1 MSAKDIRN
9 IVLLGHGGSGK
20 TTLAESMLFMTG
32 GTDRFGKVTD
42 GNTTCD
48 YDAEEIKRNISISL
62 AVAPVKYKNV
72 KINVLDTPGNFDFA
86 GEVLSGI
93 RAAECAVLVC
103 GAKDGL
109 SVGAERAWKML
120 GNKPRMIFINRTD
133 EENSDYNACF
143 DALKGKFG
151 TAVAPIV
158 APIIDGSKKVT
169 GIVDLLHNKAYEVKG
184 GKAAECAIPADIAD
198 EVETLR
204 AELME
209 AAAGAD
215 EELME
220 KFFETMEL
228 SAEEIAKGLK
238 LGVRDGSVAP
248 VLCGSAISGLGVD
261 MLMQTVPNFERIGD
275 YATNMVELAQ
285 RLQSENAAFS
295 DMAKKELALIT
306 QAVNEILEITVDAFS
321 KDDNEAA
328 KAIEPLEETIDDMIM
343 MLKDRHTKRLKNGQ
357 CSIASGLVFMEALT
371 YFERA
376 SDQCS
381 SIAVMMLA
389 RHNEQILQNH
399 YEYLREIHAGNDV
412 AYLAEKDRRREQYI
426 KPLKQIF

>member
-143 DALKGKFG
+143 DALKGK
-151 TAVAPIV
+151 
-158 APIIDGSKKVT
+158 
-169 GIVDLLHNKAYEVKG
+169 
-184 GKAAECAIPADIAD
+184 
-198 EVETLR
+198 
-204 AELME
+204 
-209 AAAGAD
+209 
-215 EELME
+215 
-220 KFFETMEL
+220 
-228 SAEEIAKGLK
+228 
-238 LGVRDGSVAP
+238 VR
-248 VLCGSAISGLGVD
+248 
-261 MLMQTVPNFERIGD
+261 
-275 YATNMVELAQ
+275 
-285 RLQSENAAFS
+285 
-295 DMAKKELALIT
+295 
-306 QAVNEILEITVDAFS
+306 
-321 KDDNEAA
+321 
-328 KAIEPLEETIDDMIM
+328 
-343 MLKDRHTKRLKNGQ
+343 H
-357 CSIASGLVFMEALT
+357 
-371 YFERA
+371 
-376 SDQCS
+376 
-381 SIAVMMLA
+381 
-389 RHNEQILQNH
+389 
-399 YEYLREIHAGNDV
+399 
-412 AYLAEKDRRREQYI
+412 RRRAHRRPPSSTAARRSPASSTCCTTRPMRSRAARLPSAPFPPTSPTRS
-426 KPLKQIF
+426 KPCVPS

>member
-151 TAVAPIV
+151 TAIAPIV
-158 APIIDGSKKVT
+158 ATKADANKAVT
-169 GIVDLLHNKAYEVKG
+169 VIVDLLHNKAYDAKG
-184 GKAAECAIPADIAD
+184 ECAIPGDMAD
-198 EVETLR
+198 EVEALR

-215 EELME
+215 VSRGFFAHTLGTELG
-220 KFFETMEL
+220 T
-228 SAEEIAKGLK
+228 GW
-238 LGVRDGSVAP
+238 VRPDGSIP
-248 VLCGSAISGLGVD
+248 
-261 MLMQTVPNFERIGD
+261 
-275 YATNMVELAQ
+275 
-285 RLQSENAAFS
+285 
-295 DMAKKELALIT
+295 
-306 QAVNEILEITVDAFS
+306 EI
-321 KDDNEAA
+321 
-328 KAIEPLEETIDDMIM
+328 PLEVYNFIIDLGSFPQKQYD
-343 MLKDRHTKRLKNGQ
+343 
-357 CSIASGLVFMEALT
+357 A
-371 YFERA
+371 
-376 SDQCS
+376 
-381 SIAVMMLA
+381 
-389 RHNEQILQNH
+389 
-399 YEYLREIHAGNDV
+399 NDV
-412 AYLAEKDRRREQYI
+412 RSINNFNTLLPGTLQTGHCSGGVS
-426 KPLKQIF
+426 PS